1 MNLQD
6 AVYNWLTIKVVY
18 EARPDDQA
26 ALDTYEFFTTILT
39 DDHKLEQIAVEV
51 VDPMYIVRYV
61 KDGNAEQKQFPI
73 ELIEALLVQIE
84 SEPKYN

>member
-6 AVYNWLTIKVVY
+6 ALYNWLSIKVVH
-18 EARPDDQA
+18 EARTDDKA

-39 DDHKLEQIAVEV
+39 EDHRLENIEVEI
-51 VDPMYIVRYV
+51 VDPMYIVHYV
-61 KDGNAEQKQFPI
+61 KEGQQEQKQFPI
-73 ELIEALLVQIE
+73 DLIEALLEQIQ

>member
-6 AVYNWLTIKVVY
+6 ALYNWLSIKVVH

-26 ALDTYEFFTTILT
+26 ALDTYEFFSTILT
-39 DDHKLEQIAVEV
+39 EDHKLEQIVVEV

-61 KDGNAEQKQFPI
+61 KDGNDEQKQFPI

>member
-6 AVYNWLTIKVVY
+6 ALYNWLSIKVVH
-18 EARPDDQA
+18 EARRDDQA

-39 DDHKLEQIAVEV
+39 EDHKLEEIEVEV
-51 VDPMYIVRYV
+51 DDPMYIVNYV
-61 KDGNAEQKQFPI
+61 KDGNKEQKQFPI